1 MTAPLFNLPITSPI
15 TGPSTPTAAQGPM
28 AGFEALLAAFFGEPG
43 EQAAGGLFGED
54 KTADEDAAL
63 QPGMADGP
71 STPPL
76 SAEGQVLAA
85 MLAGAPAQTV
95 QAAPDAA
102 ETAADGQFTGG
113 AAASPTVPFQPPAP
127 SIATGASAPQAP
139 LQQNL
144 PAGPQTAPLTA
155 DADPQSDLAGL
166 AQSEAQAL
174 VAAAATDPQAARPA
188 TAQAADA
195 KSPAVA
201 PHPTNPGPAATS
213 SARQPAVQAPP
224 PAPIEPPAATQAM
237 AQAEVLAA
245 APVEAEPVQPHP
257 PQRNAKSAEAA
268 RRGEA
273 HAAAAPAAPMDDALS
288 PTAVAPVTN
297 ASASGE
303 PASSIE
309 TETLAPARE
318 AKTEAAPD
326 APDFQAPAPAAATAH
341 AAAPAAH
348 AAPVRATSETVA
360 NLTAQ
365 ISKHLE
371 GQSTKFE
378 VELNPAGLGRVSVSV
393 EIAASGKMTAA
404 MSFDSPQAAAEL
416 RARSNDLQRALEQA
430 GFDLSGGL
438 SFDVAGDHGE
448 GRGAP
453 QQQQNDG
460 AAWRGR
466 AFQAVLGTAGEAV
479 ESASSLALNYG
490 RRSTT
495 GVDVRI

>member
-1 MTAPLFNLPITSPI
+1 MTAPLFNLPITSPV
-15 TGPSTPTAAQGPM
+15 TGPSNPTATQGPM

-43 EQAAGGLFGED
+43 EQTADGLFGEA
-54 KTADEDAAL
+54 KASNEDPAP

-85 MLAGAPAQTV
+85 MLAGAPPQTV
-95 QAAPDAA
+95 QPAPDAA
-102 ETAADGQFTGG
+102 ETAPDGAFSGG
-113 AAASPTVPFQPPAP
+113 SPPSPAAPFQPAVPTVAAGP
-127 SIATGASAPQAP
+127 HAPQPPPQQNGQAGTQIAP
-139 LQQNL
+139 LA
-144 PAGPQTAPLTA
+144 AGS
-155 DADPQSDLAGL
+155 DPQPDLAGL
-166 AQSEAQAL
+166 AQVETPNP

-188 TAQAADA
+188 TAQVAEP
-195 KSPAVA
+195 KSSTA
-201 PHPTNPGPAATS
+201 PHPANPPSAA
-213 SARQPAVQAPP
+213 AAAAKPPVQLPP
-224 PAPIEPPAATQAM
+224 TTPTAAPAATQAM
-237 AQAEVLAA
+237 AQAEALAA
-245 APVEAEPVQPHP
+245 DAPVEAEPVQPHA
-257 PQRNAKSAEAA
+257 PQRNAKSADVA
-268 RRGEA
+268 RRGET
-273 HAAAAPAAPMDDALS
+273 HTAAPAVPTDDALS
-288 PTAVAPVTN
+288 PTAVAPVAN

-303 PASSIE
+303 AASSIE

-318 AKTEAAPD
+318 AKIETAPD
-326 APDFQAPAPAAATAH
+326 APDFQAPAPAAAAVH
-341 AAAPAAH
+341 AAAPTAH

-365 ISKHLE
+365 VSKHLE

-438 SFDVAGDHGE
+438 SFDVAGDRGD

>member
-1 MTAPLFNLPITSPI
+1 MTAPLFNLPITSPV

-43 EQAAGGLFGED
+43 EQAASGLFGDD
-54 KTADEDAAL
+54 KTPDEDAAV
-63 QPGMADGP
+63 QPGMADSP

-85 MLAGAPAQTV
+85 MLAAAPAQTV
-95 QAAPDAA
+95 QTAPDTA
-102 ETAADGQFTGG
+102 ETAPDGQFAGG
-113 AAASPTVPFQPPAP
+113 SPQAPTVPFQPPAP
-127 SIATGASAPQAP
+127 GVATGATSPQAP
-139 LQQNL
+139 LAQNL
-144 PAGPQTAPLTA
+144 PAAAQTTPLTA
-155 DADPQSDLAGL
+155 DADPQ
-166 AQSEAQAL
+166 
-174 VAAAATDPQAARPA
+174 PARPA
-188 TAQAADA
+188 TSQVADP
-195 KSPAVA
+195 KSPAAA
-201 PHPTNPGPAATS
+201 PHSTNPEPATAA
-213 SARQPAVQAPP
+213 SARQPAVQAPQ
-224 PAPIEPPAATQAM
+224 PAPIEPPATTQAM
-237 AQAEVLAA
+237 VQAEVLAA
-245 APVEAEPVQPHP
+245 APVEAEPIQPHA
-257 PQRNAKSAEAA
+257 PQRNAKSTEAA
-268 RRGEA
+268 RRGET
-273 HAAAAPAAPMDDALS
+273 HAAAAPAVATDDALS
-288 PTAVAPVTN
+288 PTAVAPVAN

-303 PASSIE
+303 PASTIE

-318 AKTEAAPD
+318 AKTDTAPD

-341 AAAPAAH
+341 AAAPTAH
-348 AAPVRATSETVA
+348 AAPVRAPPETVA

-438 SFDVAGDHGE
+438 SFDVAGDRGD

-453 QQQQNDG
+453 QQQQNDS

-466 AFQAVLGTAGEAV
+466 AFQAVLGAAGEAV
-479 ESASSLALNYG
+479 ESASALALNYG
-490 RRSTT
+490 RRSTA

>member
-71 STPPL
+71 TTPPL
-76 SAEGQVLAA
+76 SAEGQILAA

-102 ETAADGQFTGG
+102 DAAADGQFAGG
-113 AAASPTVPFQPPAP
+113 AAPSPTVPFQPPAP
-127 SIATGASAPQAP
+127 SIAAEASAPQAP
-139 LQQNL
+139 LQQNV
-144 PAGPQTAPLTA
+144 PAGQQTAPLMA
-155 DADPQSDLAGL
+155 DADPQPDLTG
-166 AQSEAQAL
+166 QAQAETQAPL
-174 VAAAATDPQAARPA
+174 AAAATDPQAARPA
-188 TAQAADA
+188 TAQVADQKSSAAA
-195 KSPAVA
+195 A
-201 PHPTNPGPAATS
+201 HPTTPGPASTA

-224 PAPIEPPAATQAM
+224 PAPIDPPAATQAM
-237 AQAEVLAA
+237 AQAEALA
-245 APVEAEPVQPHP
+245 APVEAEPVQPHA

-273 HAAAAPAAPMDDALS
+273 HAAVAPALPTDDALS
-288 PTAVAPVTN
+288 PTAVAPVGN

-326 APDFQAPAPAAATAH
+326 VPVFQAPAPAAATAH

-438 SFDVAGDHGE
+438 SFDVAGDRGD